1 MTNAP
6 EFNILPD
13 HFGKGP
19 ENIYTFQNFIEKD
32 DIKSINDFVAD
43 IKIWDNRS
51 KSISYADGSSRY
63 SAELWHDRMC
73 SGEIIKSLSPDI
85 YNLIDSYIIKMQH
98 IAEEI
103 FNCKLKKRPPVVVC
117 WRPSDMQLPH
127 ADKQLQDGRPNAFPD
142 YDLNSLF
149 YYNEDFEGGELYYPQ
164 HVKKIIPKAG
174 LAVLHP
180 GDINYLHGVT
190 PVLSGRRWVT
200 PSFYTV
206 Q

>member
-1 MTNAP
+1 MTNVP

-32 DIKSINDFVAD
+32 DLKSINDFVVN
-43 IKIWDNRS
+43 IKIWDNNS
-51 KSISYADGSSRY
+51 KSVSYADGSSRY
-63 SAELWHDRMC
+63 SAELWYNRMC
-73 SGEIIKSLSPDI
+73 SGEIIKSLSSDI
-85 YNLIDSYIIKMQH
+85 YNLIDSYIVKMQH

-117 WRPSDMQLPH
+117 WRPGDMQLPH

-164 HVKKIIPKAG
+164 HAKKTIPKAG

-190 PVLSGRRWVT
+190 PVLSGCRWVT

-206 Q
+206 E